1 VNWNILITSGKE
13 IKRDSMN
20 NVNENRV
27 VYKVLDI
34 EDYKEIKLFI
44 VLWIYSIRYLILS
57 ISKTVYKPVWI

>member
-57 ISKTVYKPVWI
+57 ISKTDYKPVWI